1 MPVTTP
7 RVDGTWQPQPDVVC
21 TVCVDAHHSLWL
33 NTDAVDDDR
42 IHWEEGA
49 AYAQICVERNIWAA
63 RAHDISDDHVC
74 AICLDPIEFL
84 NSEDQVPRP
93 AAP

>member
-1 MPVTTP
+1 MPERAAMPVTTP
-7 RVDGTWQPQPDVVC
+7 RVDGTCQPQPG
-21 TVCVDAHHSLWL
+21 VDAHHSLWL

-49 AYAQICVERNIWAA
+49 AYAQIFVERKIWAA

-84 NSEDQVPRP
+84 SSEDQVPRP